1 MCRCMNAAREPS
13 CVSAK
18 ADDSAAC
25 VVAHVPAARRNVT
38 RLCCLVL
45 QALKKSCRSCL
56 QSRVEHCHAVL
67 GLQVAS
73 LCPTYQLEPV
83 LVLVLELEL
92 GLELELELVLQLEL
106 VWQLELVHRVVL
118 SQLFSRAHINTT
130 RACHTRVPHE
140 QQPV

>member
-92 GLELELELVLQLEL
+92 GLELELVLQLEL

-118 SQLFSRAHINTT
+118 SAVVCLAAVSAVE
-130 RACHTRVPHE
+130 CLPELVPHRNLSW
-140 QQPV
+140 